1 MKNRPLMSLGL
12 LVAALA
18 LAAASRQTLPPVVL
32 ISIDG
37 LKPDYVLDADRH
49 GLRIPNL
56 RKILAEGAHATAVT
70 GVLPTVTYPSH
81 ATLVTG
87 AAPARHGIVSNTTF
101 DPLGHNDD
109 GWYWYAED
117 IKVATLWDVT
127 TAAGMI
133 TSNVDWPVTVGA
145 HITHNIVQYWR
156 TDVADAPDDAK
167 LGRALST
174 PGLLAE
180 AERAIGPYPSGHAY
194 TVEADRRR
202 AAFNAYLIGKK
213 RPGFH
218 TCYFSGLDE
227 EQHKSG
233 PGSRGT
239 WESLEEID
247 ALVGEVRAAALEAGG
262 GNAIVAVVS
271 DHGFARSTREL
282 QLSEALR
289 AAGLI
294 WLNDKGR
301 PTAWKAS
308 VWNSGGSAAIVL
320 NDPTDEETRRTVAR
334 VLKGLA
340 DAPNSPVD
348 RVLTGGE
355 AQVAGGFPRAAFVV
369 GVKPDTRIGDAMDG
383 GPVVREG
390 LPRGTHG
397 LLPANRE
404 MDASFFIAGPRIP
417 AGRDLG
423 RIDMRDV
430 APTLAGLMGVTLPSA
445 EGRDLLK

>member
-1 MKNRPLMSLGL
+1 TLAL
-12 LVAALA
+12 LVTLVSALA
-18 LAAASRQTLPPVVL
+18 VAAASQQSQPPVVL

-37 LKPDYVLDADRH
+37 LRPDYILEADKH

-56 RKILAEGAHATAVT
+56 RRLLAEGAHAAAVT

-87 AAPARHGIVSNTTF
+87 VAPARHGIVSNTTF
-101 DPLGHNDD
+101 DPLGRNDD

-117 IKVATLWDVT
+117 IKVPTLWDMAT
-127 TAAGMI
+127 RAGMV

-156 TDVADAPDDAK
+156 TEVPDAPDDAK

-180 AERAIGPYPSGHAY
+180 AERAIGPYPSGYAY
-194 TVEADRRR
+194 TVKEDQRR
-202 AAFNAYLIGKK
+202 AAFNAYLIETK
-213 RPGFH
+213 RPRFH

-227 EQHKSG
+227 EQHESG
-233 PGSRGT
+233 PFSRGT

-247 ALVGEVRAAALEAGG
+247 ALVGQVRAAAEKTGG
-262 GNAIVAVVS
+262 GKAVVAVAS
-271 DHGFARSTREL
+271 DHGFARTTREL
-282 QLSEALR
+282 ELSEALR
-289 AAGLI
+289 TAGLI

-308 VWNSGGSAAIVL
+308 VWSSGGSAAIML
-320 NDPTDEETRRTVAR
+320 KDPQDGGTRATVAA

-340 DAPNSPVD
+340 DSPDSAID
-348 RVLTGGE
+348 RVLTGDE
-355 AQVAGGFPRAAFVV
+355 ALAAGGFPGAAFVV
-369 GVKPDTRIGDAMDG
+369 GVKPDTRIGGAMDG
-383 GPVVREG
+383 RAVVREA

-397 LLPANRE
+397 LLPSNHE
-404 MDASFFIAGPRIP
+404 MDASFFIAGPGIQ

-423 RIDMRDV
+423 RIDMRDI
-430 APTLAGLMGVTLPSA
+430 APTLAGRLGLTLPSA